1 MVIQEKTEKEESKMN
16 IFNLEGGLMKA
27 LSKFT
32 DCIYLSVLFLI
43 SCVPVFTI
51 GTAATALYYTAH
63 KVLRLD
69 RGYIFREY
77 ITAFKDNFK
86 QTVPVWL
93 LTMLLGTILGID
105 WYVLGAYVQNE
116 DVLGALMAAILV
128 GMIVLFAWV
137 SYLFPFM
144 ARFENTRRQSMKNA
158 ILLVAA
164 HLPMTIVMLVQ
175 VAMIA
180 VLIYMIPLLLGL
192 LPAVYAWIQSYIL
205 ERIFRK
211 YMTEEDRAREE
222 ENNYN

>member
-1 MVIQEKTEKEESKMN
+1 
-16 IFNLEGGLMKA
+16 
-27 LSKFT
+27 
-32 DCIYLSVLFLI
+32 
-43 SCVPVFTI
+43 
-51 GTAATALYYTAH
+51 
-63 KVLRLD
+63 
-69 RGYIFREY
+69 
-77 ITAFKDNFK
+77 
-86 QTVPVWL
+86 
-93 LTMLLGTILGID
+93 
-105 WYVLGAYVQNE
+105 
-116 DVLGALMAAILV
+116 MAAILV

-164 HLPMTIVMLVQ
+164 HLPMTIVMLVL

>member
-1 MVIQEKTEKEESKMN
+1 
-16 IFNLEGGLMKA
+16 MKS

-43 SCVPVFTI
+43 SCIPVFTI
-51 GTAATALYYTAH
+51 GTAATALYYTAR
-63 KVLRLD
+63 KVLRFD

-86 QTVPVWL
+86 QTTPVWL
-93 LTMLLGTILGID
+93 LTILLGTVLGID
-105 WYVLGAYVQNE
+105 WYVMWAYVQDEN
-116 DVLGALMAAILV
+116 VLGALIIVFFV
-128 GMIVLFAWV
+128 GMMVLFAWA

-158 ILLVAA
+158 ILLVVA
-164 HLPMTIVMLVQ
+164 HLPMTIVMLVLA
-175 VAMIA
+175 VVTV

-205 ERIFRK
+205 ERIFRES
-211 YMTEEDRAREE
+211 MTEEDRAREE
-222 ENNYN
+222 EKEL